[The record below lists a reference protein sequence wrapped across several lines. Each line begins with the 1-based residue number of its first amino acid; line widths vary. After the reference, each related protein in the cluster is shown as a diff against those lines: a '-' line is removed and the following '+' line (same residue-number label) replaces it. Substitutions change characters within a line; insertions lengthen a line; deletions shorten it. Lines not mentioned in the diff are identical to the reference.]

1 MSWTRLLSENR
12 VTREPS
18 SKAELDNLRSIVQR
32 CLSDVKATG
41 LSDEQRFIIAY
52 DAARTLSLMIVR
64 ACGYRPR
71 RAGYHYYTFRAL
83 DAADPV
89 FAKTV
94 AYFDACRTLRN
105 ESEYD
110 YAGAIT
116 KDDADELER
125 TVVRFRQEVSDWII
139 AKFPDLGQGGRSG

>member
-1 MSWTRLLSENR
+1 MSWSKLLSENR
-12 VTREPS
+12 VTREPT
-18 SKAELDNLRSIVQR
+18 SKAELDNLRSIVRR

-64 ACGYRPR
+64 ACGYRPK
-71 RAGYHYYTFRAL
+71 RAGYHYYTFKSL
-83 DAADPV
+83 EAADPAFV
-89 FAKTV
+89 KTA
-94 AYFDACRTLRN
+94 AYFDACRTMRN

-116 KDDADELER
+116 KDDADELEA
-125 TVVRFRQEVSDWII
+125 TIVRFRDEVEAWV
-139 AKFPDLGQGGRSG
+139 KRGEPDLA